1 MTTSPS
7 IEQAANA
14 AEHYATYPSL
24 SGKSVLITGGASGI
38 GLAVAEAFAANGAH
52 LTLLDLNAEGLARAS
67 EKLRSANPKIA
78 VETSCGSTT
87 DEAAV
92 ERAFTQ
98 AEARFGSIDVLLN
111 NAGIA
116 SNKPTLELSV
126 DEWRRVVDINLTGV
140 FLCAQA
146 AGRRMT
152 RNGRGVI
159 LNTASMYGISSAPN
173 RAAYCATKAAVVSLT
188 KVLAVEWA
196 PFGVRVNA
204 LAPGYVRTALID
216 ELARVGRLDLEVLEK
231 RTPLGRLAKPLEIAQ
246 LALFLASDQA
256 EFITGQAAVADGGW
270 TANGYL

>member
-1 MTTSPS
+1 MTTSTD
-7 IEQAANA
+7 IERAANA
-14 AEHYATYPSL
+14 AEERVTYPSL
-24 SGKSVLITGGASGI
+24 TGKSVLITGGASGI
-38 GLAVAEAFAANGAH
+38 GLAVAGAFAANGAH
-52 LTLLDLNAEGLARAS
+52 LTLLDINAEGLARAS
-67 EKLRSANPKIA
+67 EGLKSAHPGIGM
-78 VETSCGSTT
+78 ETACGSTA

-98 AEARFGSIDVLLN
+98 AETRFGSIDVLVN

-116 SNKPTLELSV
+116 SNKPTLDLSL

-140 FLCAQA
+140 FVCAQA

-152 RNGRGVI
+152 RKGRGVI
-159 LNTASMYGISSAPN
+159 LNTASMFGISAAPN

-204 LAPGYVRTALID
+204 LAPGYVGTALVD
-216 ELARVGRLDLEVLEK
+216 ELVRAGRLDFEALK
-231 RTPLGRLAKPLEIAQ
+231 NRTPLGRLAKPLEIAQ

-256 EFITGQAAVADGGW
+256 AYITGQAVVADGGW